1 MIITFIHK
9 DSKLDYKANMVSPCL
24 KEQLTLMPVNMWLTL
39 HVPGNIFHFKLSL
52 CPLSFKG
59 EKEDE
64 RVWEEQLFKTGK
76 HFWLKETLEFVPLYL
91 FPFEFFFN
99 LGIWKRII

>member
-64 RVWEEQLFKTGK
+64 RV
-76 HFWLKETLEFVPLYL
+76 
-91 FPFEFFFN
+91 
-99 LGIWKRII
+99 